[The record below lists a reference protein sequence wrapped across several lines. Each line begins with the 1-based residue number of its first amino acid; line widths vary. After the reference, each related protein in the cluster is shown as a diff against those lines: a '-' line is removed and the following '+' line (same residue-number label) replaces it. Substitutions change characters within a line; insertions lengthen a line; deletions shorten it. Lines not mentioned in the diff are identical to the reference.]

1 MIEETSKLKKVI
13 KSLVKECLLE
23 AFAELQIEKIV
34 EAKLASRNSAQKIV
48 ESVNKERY
56 SEIVQAKEPQ
66 PRVNL
71 KLQETINKLKDTSS
85 FNYYDS
91 VEDNSILTG
100 KDDGPEEV
108 SEAQLASMGLLRDY
122 SKFIK

>member
-1 MIEETSKLKKVI
+1 MIEDTSKLKKVI
-13 KSLVKECLLE
+13 KLLVKECLIE

-34 EAKLASRNSAQKIV
+34 EAKLAKKNSANKLV
-48 ESVNKERY
+48 ETVKKEKY
-56 SEIVQAKEPQ
+56 AEIFEPPQ
-66 PRVNL
+66 PSSKVSV
-71 KLQETINKLKDTSS
+71 KFQETINKLKDTSG

-91 VEDNSILTG
+91 IEDNSILTG

-108 SEAQLASMGLLRDY
+108 SEAQLASMGLMRDY